1 MNKWC
6 NWHVNCFNCNRVKR
20 VLDLFCG
27 LGNFSLPLARC
38 VGAKGQV
45 VGVEAS
51 EEMVQRATDN
61 AKRNNLVQVSFFS
74 QDLTKD
80 FSHHSWANQG
90 FDALLIDPPRAGAY
104 EIMQYVPNFG
114 AKESFMYHVIQQH

>member
-1 MNKWC
+1 
-6 NWHVNCFNCNRVKR
+6 

-38 VGAKGQV
+38 VGETGQV

-51 EEMVQRATDN
+51 DEMVQRATEN
-61 AKRNNLVQVSFFS
+61 AKANQLSQALFFS

-80 FSHHSWANQG
+80 FSHHSWAKQ
-90 FDALLIDPPRAGAY
+90 DLMHY
-104 EIMQYVPNFG
+104 
-114 AKESFMYHVIQQH
+114 